1 MMGRTESWD
10 IPSKLDVEK
19 NAQKDK
25 IRETI
30 DKVSESKILFEITVR
45 VKINSNFS
53 SSGLEFFRSCFFH
66 MLYLRFFSGQL
77 FGLYLINKNT

>member
-1 MMGRTESWD
+1 MKSLNFLMDINVHLMMGRTESWD

-30 DKVSESKILFEITVR
+30 DKMSDSKILFEITVR
-45 VKINSNFS
+45 VKINSNF
-53 SSGLEFFRSCFFH
+53 
-66 MLYLRFFSGQL
+66 
-77 FGLYLINKNT
+77 K